1 MPRTTHGSTS
11 KQGIW
16 NGFFVCR
23 VVYGQTVSTNGPMGI
38 QNLGGARTIG
48 LKVNVILLDKTSSFQ
63 AL

>member
-1 MPRTTHGSTS
+1 VQIE
-11 KQGIW
+11 KW
-16 NGFFVCR
+16 YFEVGF
-23 VVYGQTVSTNGPMGI
+23 NGPMGI

>member
-1 MPRTTHGSTS
+1 MSVNDRLD
-11 KQGIW
+11 
-16 NGFFVCR
+16 
-23 VVYGQTVSTNGPMGI
+23 GPMDF